1 MFLVCPGRL
10 VCEQLLSCERQ
21 QFSNKEFWI
30 ESFRL
35 IRKLLSGVDY
45 KGVREIMKGCRDK
58 IQAFPQNISSSIAP
72 QMQAVESVIEHI
84 FDRSA
89 CLLPAYFIANEIQ
102 KSGPLHWKIAELTT
116 SFVEDFRHVAQMVS
130 IIGHSHMLPIV
141 EHFGYTDSLINPWR
155 LDSTTLK
162 FTFRGILPYDAELF
176 MPQTKLL
183 RYILE
188 QPYSKDM
195 VCSMLNLQKQ
205 HKQRC
210 SAVEEQLVWLI
221 MSAME
226 RSELEV
232 VKSNDADDTFS
243 NIHWLWVHISSQL
256 IYFVLLQFANFPN
269 IVTTLHDRVSWR
281 SIDSDSVNLNW
292 FFVAVGGE
300 GVSKGTRL
308 SDVGSAA
315 IHFGEH
321 SKESGEFDSVRY
333 HSHLLTRFHCA
344 VVEFHVGAEPV
355 WRFVSGKGAAAGAGL
370 HENLRNPPGNFESR
384 E

>member
-1 MFLVCPGRL
+1 M
-10 VCEQLLSCERQ
+10 CELLLSCERQ
-21 QFSNKEFWI
+21 QFTNKEFWI

-35 IRKLLSGVDY
+35 IRKLISGVDY

-58 IQAFPQNISSSIAP
+58 IQVFPQNISSSIAP
-72 QMQAVESVIEHI
+72 QMEAVESVIEHI
-84 FDRSA
+84 FNRSA

-226 RSELEV
+226 RSEQEV
-232 VKSNDADDTFS
+232 VKSGDTDDTFS

-269 IVTTLHDRVSWR
+269 IVTTLHDRVSDKICSQWQKHLSIKMYFCSSLWWK
-281 SIDSDSVNLNW
+281 SIDVDGTILCGRCFNSFREVSRGIRWAQTYSYPLNHTIDGILSVIKLH
-292 FFVAVGGE
+292 
-300 GVSKGTRL
+300 VS
-308 SDVGSAA
+308 
-315 IHFGEH
+315 
-321 SKESGEFDSVRY
+321 
-333 HSHLLTRFHCA
+333 
-344 VVEFHVGAEPV
+344 AEPV
-355 WRFVSGKGAAAGAGL
+355 WRFVSGKGTATGAGL
-370 HENLRNPPGNFESR
+370 YKDIRNPSGNFNCSGLKSL
-384 E
+384 